1 MKTVLHLLASGDTGG
16 IEILCRDYAVYSK
29 HNNIFAILWSPGIIS
44 DGMKYRGDTII
55 ELGIQKK
62 EYFKAIKKL
71 CKIMYQYKVD
81 VIIAHHASPLLHIFL
96 MILKFRFR
104 SITTITYAHGLAE
117 VMFRVHEKHGA
128 IFRKIVLQS
137 SLKRA
142 DCVVA
147 VSYAVK
153 NSLVQTFKIPES
165 KIQVIYNGV
174 DTERFFVREKNVTSK
189 TLKLIYVGR
198 LIKDKGVQTILQAL
212 ALGRDEKDFHLSIV
226 GDGVYREELQKLV
239 KELGIEQKVEF
250 LGNRNDVPELLSEAK
265 VFLHV
270 PLLEEG
276 FGITV
281 IEAMACGL
289 ICICSRSGA
298 LPEIISDKVNGFL
311 VDKGDI
317 KGICN
322 VINFVYKMS
331 DSEKKEIR
339 VNAIKRA
346 LDFSSDRF
354 GNGLDELIE
363 NFSKMGKYK
372 KQE

>member
-96 MILKFRFR
+96 MTLKFRFR
-104 SITTITYAHGLAE
+104 SVTTITYAHGLAE
-117 VMFRVHEKHGA
+117 VMFRVREKHGA

-174 DTERFFVREKNVTSK
+174 DTERFFVRKKNVTSK

-212 ALGRDEKDFHLSIV
+212 VLGRDEKDFHLSIV

-250 LGNRNDVPELLSEAK
+250 LGNRNDVPELLSEAN
-265 VFLHV
+265 VFIHV

-298 LPEIISDKVNGFL
+298 LPEIINDKVNGFL
-311 VDKGDI
+311 VDKGDTYGI
-317 KGICN
+317 YKCMKSICN
-322 VINFVYKMS
+322 TERKELESIKNEAIKK
-331 DSEKKEIR
+331 SEDFSTFKF
-339 VNAIKRA
+339 VNA
-346 LDFSSDRF
+346 LD
-354 GNGLDELIE
+354 NLIE
-363 NFSKMGKYK
+363 NGRL
-372 KQE
+372 

>member
-1 MKTVLHLLASGDTGG
+1 MKTVLHLLVSGDTGG
-16 IEILCRDYAVYSK
+16 IEVLCRDYATFSE
-29 HNNIFAILWSPGIIS
+29 HNNVFAVWGSPGVIS
-44 DGMKYRGDTII
+44 DEMKERGDTII
-55 ELGIQKK
+55 ELEVRKY
-62 EYFKAIKKL
+62 EHLKALRNL
-71 CKIMYQYKVD
+71 CKIVLQFKVD
-81 VIIAHHASPLLHIFL
+81 VIIEHHASPLLHIYL
-96 MILKFRFR
+96 MILKFKFR
-104 SITTITYAHGLAE
+104 SITVITYAHGLAE
-117 VMFRVHEKHGA
+117 VMLRVSEKHGA

-226 GDGVYREELQKLV
+226 GDGVYRDELQKLV

-250 LGNRNDVPELLSEAK
+250 LGNRNDVPELLSEAN

-311 VDKGDI
+311 VDKGDTY
-317 KGICN
+317 GIYECLKS
-322 VINFVYKMS
+322 ICS
-331 DSEKKEIR
+331 TEKKELESIK
-339 VNAIKRA
+339 NEAIKRA
-346 LDFSSDRF
+346 EDFSTF
-354 GNGLDELIE
+354 KFVNALDNLIE
-363 NFSKMGKYK
+363 NGRL
-372 KQE
+372 